1 MTRLIF
7 ALGSFETLS
16 VKPLINETNV
26 PGVMLSV
33 VIHMDVLDL
42 NELIFLAGGYSL
54 NRHLPGKICRG
65 AFRPSAFLIEPTW
78 EIHAVGQVAGAQF
91 TYCDVYGSSKATGGG
106 RELLCMDPSRKL
118 RSAGLL

>member
-16 VKPLINETNV
+16 IKPCINEKNV
-26 PGVMLSV
+26 PGVALSV
-33 VIHMDVLDL
+33 VIHTKVLGL

-54 NRHLPGKICRG
+54 DRHLPGKICRG
-65 AFRPSAFLIEPTW
+65 ACRPSAFLVKPTW

-91 TYCDVYGSSKATGGG
+91 TYCNVYGSSEATGGG
-106 RELLCMDPSRKL
+106 RELLCMHPSRKSH
-118 RSAGLL
+118 SAGLH